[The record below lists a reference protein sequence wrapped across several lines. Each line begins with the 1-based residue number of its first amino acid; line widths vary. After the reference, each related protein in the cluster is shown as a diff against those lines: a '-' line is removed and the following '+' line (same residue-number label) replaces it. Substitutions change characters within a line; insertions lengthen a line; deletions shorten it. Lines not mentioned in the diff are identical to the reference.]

1 MRLVIPLVFGL
12 VGTAILFG
20 LGVWQLQRL
29 DWKEGVIARIEERI
43 TAVPVALPAA
53 PDPEADAY
61 LPVELVA
68 TVTGAPLRVL
78 GAWRV
83 AGTGF
88 RIVAPMVTPEGRR
101 IMVDLGVLP
110 LDTADDAAPVTLPD
124 GPLRVTG
131 NLAWPD
137 DAGPGTPAPEGD
149 LWYAREVDAMAAAL
163 ATERLMVVARDVDP
177 PAGPVP
183 APVGVEGIPNSHLG
197 YAVQWFGLAAVW
209 LGMTAYFLW
218 RIRRRSVREA

>member
-1 MRLVIPLVFGL
+1 MRLAVPLLFGL
-12 VGTAILFG
+12 LGAAILTG
-20 LGVWQLQRL
+20 LGVWQLQRMG
-29 DWKEGVIARIEERI
+29 WKEGVIDRIEARIG
-43 TAVPVALPAA
+43 AAPVPLPPA

-61 LPVELVA
+61 LPVALDA

-78 GAWRV
+78 GAWRG

-110 LDTADDAAPVTLPD
+110 LDTADDDAPVPLPA
-124 GPLRVTG
+124 GPLEIVG

-137 DAGPGTPAPEGD
+137 DATAGTPASDGD
-149 LWYAREVDAMAAAL
+149 LWYARDVDAMADAL
-163 ATERLMVVARDVDP
+163 MTERLMVVARDVSP

-183 APVGVEGIPNSHLG
+183 SPVGTEGIPNSHLG
-197 YAVQWFGLAAVW
+197 YAIQWFGLAAVW
-209 LGMTAYFLW
+209 LGMTGYLVW
-218 RIRRRSVREA
+218 RIRRRSA